1 MMKFCPNCFQSEYD
15 GIRCNLCGY
24 EAKQMTESRAL
35 APGIWLKNRYMA
47 GRVLGTGGFGITYL
61 VFDAQTRQRFAIK
74 EYFPVE
80 WACRMPGSN
89 QIVCNSQS
97 KDEYYLHGKKVFAD
111 EAKTLLELKSNP
123 AVVNVID
130 YFQENGTSYL
140 VMEFLDG
147 ATLSQYMR
155 ERKAP
160 LPVEMANRTVREIG
174 NALTLIHKN
183 MMLHRDISPDNIML
197 TNQNELKL
205 IDFGATRVYA
215 LNTPKNMSVLVKPGF
230 APLEQYSSS
239 GVQGPWTD
247 VYALAATYYYLVS
260 GKKPPT
266 APERLTGVELPP
278 LRPMITGISYVVEQA
293 IFHALQIEWKKRPGT
308 MKQFVHEMGLD
319 HITDV
324 YKQDVHSL
332 RTIHEEEL
340 NRYGQ
345 IQKIPQL
352 LFQDG
357 SSVNRYYFKGSCLTI
372 GRSPGSDIQIL
383 NPQISSNHCEVRF
396 DTGSQSFRI
405 TNFSANRTYSSKG
418 TLGKNNFVYLGPGEW
433 FYLQTSSNRYIF
445 YVEVQ

>member
-1 MMKFCPNCFQSEYD
+1 
-15 GIRCNLCGY
+15 
-24 EAKQMTESRAL
+24 MTEARAL
-35 APGIWLKNRYMA
+35 ASGIWLKNRYMV

-61 VFDAQTRQRFAIK
+61 VFDSQTRQRFAIK
-74 EYFPVE
+74 EYFPIE

-89 QIVCNSQS
+89 QIICNSQS

-123 AVVNVID
+123 TVVNVID

-155 ERKAP
+155 ERNAP
-160 LPVEMANRTVREIG
+160 LPVEMANWTIREIG
-174 NALTLIHKN
+174 NALSMIHKN

-278 LRPMITGISYVVEQA
+278 LRSIVSGISQMMDQA
-293 IFHALQIEWKKRPGT
+293 IAHALQIEWKKRPGT
-308 MKQFVHEMGLD
+308 MKQFIQEMGLN
-319 HITDV
+319 HIMGIN
-324 YKQDVHSL
+324 KQDVHSL
-332 RTIHEEEL
+332 RTVHEEEL
-340 NRYGQ
+340 NKFGQ
-345 IQKIPQL
+345 MQKLPQL

-357 SSVNRYYFKGSCLTI
+357 SNVKRYYFKSGYLRI
-372 GRSPGSDIQIL
+372 GRSESSDIQII
-383 NPQISSNHCEVRF
+383 NSQISSNHCEVRF
-396 DTGSQSFRI
+396 EMGSYSFKI

>member
-1 MMKFCPNCFQSEYD
+1 MMFCPNCFQSGYD

-24 EAKQMTESRAL
+24 EEKQMMEGRAL
-35 APGIWLKNRYMA
+35 APGIWLKNRYMT

-61 VFDAQTRQRFAIK
+61 VFDSQTRQRFAIK

-111 EAKTLLELKSNP
+111 EANTLLELKNNP
-123 AVVNVID
+123 AVVNVVD

-147 ATLSQYMR
+147 ATLSQHMR
-155 ERKAP
+155 ERRAP
-160 LPVEMANRTVREIG
+160 LSVEMANRTVREIG
-174 NALTLIHKN
+174 NALSMIHKH

-197 TNQNELKL
+197 TNHGELKL

-266 APERLTGVELPP
+266 APERLTGVGLPP
-278 LRPMITGISYVVEQA
+278 LRSMIAGVSEKTDQA
-293 IFHALQIEWKKRPGT
+293 VAHALQIEWKKRPGT
-308 MKQFVHEMGLD
+308 VRQFVREMGLD
-319 HITDV
+319 HMTGVNKLDTQSFRTV
-324 YKQDVHSL
+324 QD
-332 RTIHEEEL
+332 REYE
-340 NRYGQ
+340 YG
-345 IQKIPQL
+345 KREKFPQL
-352 LFQDG
+352 LFQNG
-357 SSVNRYYFKGSCLTI
+357 TSINRYYFQGNRLTV
-372 GRSPGSDIQIL
+372 GRNPGSDIQIQDS
-383 NPQISSNHCEVRF
+383 QISGSHCEVIF
-396 DTGSQSFRI
+396 DTGNNCFRV

>member
-1 MMKFCPNCFQSEYD
+1 MKFCPNCFQSGYD

-24 EAKQMTESRAL
+24 EEKQMMEGRAL

-61 VFDAQTRQRFAIK
+61 VFDSQTRQRFAIK

-111 EAKTLLELKSNP
+111 EANTLLELKNNP
-123 AVVNVID
+123 AVVNVVD

-160 LPVEMANRTVREIG
+160 LPVWMANRTVREIG
-174 NALTLIHKN
+174 NALSMIHKN

-266 APERLTGVELPP
+266 APERLTGVGLPP
-278 LRPMITGISYVVEQA
+278 LRSMIAEVSEKMDQA
-293 IFHALQIEWKKRPGT
+293 VAHALQIEWKKRPGT
-308 MKQFVHEMGLD
+308 VKQFVREMGLEHVAD
-319 HITDV
+319 TNREST
-324 YKQDVHSL
+324 QSL
-332 RTIHEEEL
+332 RTVHEDEL
-340 NRYGQ
+340 KKYGK
-345 IQKIPQL
+345 IQKSPQL
-352 LFQDG
+352 LFQNG
-357 SSVNRYYFKGSCLTI
+357 SHMNRYYFQGNCLMV
-372 GRSPGSDIQIL
+372 GRNPGSDIQIQDS
-383 NPQISSNHCEVRF
+383 QISGSHCEVRF
-396 DTGSQSFRI
+396 DTKNHSFRV

>member
-1 MMKFCPNCFQSEYD
+1 MIFCPNCFQSGYD

-24 EAKQMTESRAL
+24 EAKQMTEARAL

-61 VFDAQTRQRFAIK
+61 VFDSQTRQRFAIK

-89 QIVCNSQS
+89 QIICNSQS

-111 EAKTLLELKSNP
+111 EGKTLLELKSNP
-123 AVVNVID
+123 TVVNVID

-155 ERKAP
+155 ERRAP
-160 LPVEMANRTVREIG
+160 FPVWMANRTIWEIG
-174 NALTLIHKN
+174 NALSMIHKN

-197 TNQNELKL
+197 TNQNQLKL

-215 LNTPKNMSVLVKPGF
+215 LNTPQNMSVLVKPGF

-278 LRPMITGISYVVEQA
+278 LRSIVPGISQTMEQA
-293 IFHALQIEWKKRPGT
+293 IAHALQIEWKKRPGT
-308 MKQFVHEMGLD
+308 MKQFIHEMGLS
-319 HITDV
+319 HMTGTN
-324 YKQDVHSL
+324 KQDVHSL
-332 RTIHEEEL
+332 RTIHEEDM
-340 NRYGQ
+340 NQYAQ
-345 IQKIPQL
+345 MQKLPQL

-357 SSVNRYYFKGSCLTI
+357 SNVKRYYFKSSYLRI
-372 GRSPGSDIQIL
+372 GRSESSDIQIQ
-383 NPQISSNHCEVRF
+383 NSQISSNHCEVRF
-396 DTGSQSFRI
+396 DTGSYSFRI

-418 TLGKNNFVYLGPGEW
+418 TLGKNNFVYLSPGEW
-433 FYLQTSSNRYIF
+433 FYLQTSSHRYIF